1 MNGTTIPASG
11 YGNENWEFDNIGLMQ
26 RRIASINDLPIEDGE
41 RKYHWSLGRRPD
53 DHPSLSDL
61 GL

>member
-1 MNGTTIPASG
+1 LHQSLRG
-11 YGNENWEFDNIGLMQ
+11 YGNENWECVEHDLP
-26 RRIASINDLPIEDGE
+26 RVRIASINDLPIKENE
-41 RKYHWSLGRRPD
+41 RKYHRLPGRRLD